1 MQKAEE
7 SNNIKIEIGS
17 VVKSKEGLFR
27 ILVMNDKTVIL
38 IQLEIEKLNVIR
50 ISMDFFKYDVA
61 KREFVPV
68 KRPEEQ
74 IPVERLTKEEDEE
87 LARKSML
94 IESML
99 HEIYRCV

>member
-27 ILVMNDKTVIL
+27 ILVMNEKTVIL

-50 ISMDFFKYDVA
+50 ISMDFF
-61 KREFVPV
+61 
-68 KRPEEQ
+68 
-74 IPVERLTKEEDEE
+74 
-87 LARKSML
+87 
-94 IESML
+94 
-99 HEIYRCV
+99 